1 MKNTNELSI
10 EYRVKIFCSM
20 PKDQAIRL
28 FREIGWDIPS
38 RRTIRKYM
46 KSLRKSD
53 IRLSWVHTGNKIKD
67 VSVYDR
73 EAYRLIARIGYNRWL
88 SKKLYE
94 RIDTPEDR
102 ENAEILLAFVE
113 GTLTAE
119 DFIAHRDV
127 IAAAVKNVRS
137 DTAKA
142 EFYEML
148 DTYDLDAEEISDLV

>member
-1 MKNTNELSI
+1 MKTTNELSI

-20 PKDQAIRL
+20 PKEQAIRL

-38 RRTIRKYM
+38 KRIIRRYM

-53 IRLSWVHTGNKIKD
+53 IRLSWVRTGNEIKD

-73 EAYRLIARIGYNRWL
+73 EAYRLIARIGYNRWM

-94 RIDTPEDR
+94 RIDTPEDL
-102 ENAEILLAFVE
+102 ENVDLFIAFVE
-113 GTLTAE
+113 GTLTTE
-119 DFIAHRDV
+119 DFIAHRDA
-127 IAAAVKNVRS
+127 ITAAVKNVRS